1 MFMKFKKMDE
11 AVSDIVGTAL
21 LLGMAV
27 LLFSVLSYVV
37 LSYQSTPSSAS
48 ANLVG
53 MIDDDYL
60 LIEHRGGESLG
71 LDTQVVLTISGS
83 ISECVSVGDSDYLSD
98 EAKMDNHWGIGEWF
112 VYQDDD
118 MTDKQ
123 VYISVVDKVS
133 NSVIMSGSLKST

>member
-1 MFMKFKKMDE
+1 MTFKKMDE
-11 AVSDIVGTAL
+11 AVSDIVGTIL

-37 LSYQSTPSSAS
+37 LSYPATPSSAS

-53 MIDDDYL
+53 VIDDDYL
-60 LIEHRGGESLG
+60 MIEHRGGESLN
-71 LDTQVVLTISGS
+71 LDTRVVLTISGS
-83 ISECVSVGDSDYLSD
+83 IPKSVSVGDSNYLSD

-118 MTDKQ
+118 MIGKQ
-123 VYISVVDKVS
+123 VDISVVDKVS

>member
-11 AVSDIVGTAL
+11 AVSDIVGTVL

-37 LSYQSTPSSAS
+37 LSYPSTPSSAS

-53 MIDDDYL
+53 VIDDDYL
-60 LIEHRGGESLG
+60 LIEHRGGESLD
-71 LDTQVVLTISGS
+71 LDTQVIIRISGN
-83 ISECVSVGDSDYLSD
+83 IPECVSVGDSDYLSD

-118 MTDKQ
+118 MNGKQ
-123 VYISVVDKVS
+123 VDISVVDKIS